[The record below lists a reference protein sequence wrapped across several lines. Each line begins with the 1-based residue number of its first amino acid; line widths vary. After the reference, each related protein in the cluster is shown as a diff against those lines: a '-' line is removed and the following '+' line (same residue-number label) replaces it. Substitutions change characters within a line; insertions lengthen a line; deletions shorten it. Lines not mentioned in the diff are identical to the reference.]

1 MSFKK
6 KWRPLLFSYTEE
18 LYQKQQSTFLN
29 LLVKPGN
36 KPKLYNE
43 NREINKQRDRLD
55 LLSFEISAIKWVY
68 KNNPL
73 KTKDEVNEFYK
84 KAVQD
89 HMENKKAAAHPLDS
103 SIFNLLKGL
112 KHQNGGPVFK

>member
-1 MSFKK
+1 MSLKK
-6 KWRPLLFSYTEE
+6 NWRPLLYSFTEE
-18 LYQKQQSTFLN
+18 LYQKQQSTFFN

-36 KPKLYNE
+36 KPQLYNE

>member
-84 KAVQD
+84 KAVQN
-89 HMENKKAAAHPLDS
+89 HMENKNAAAHPLDS